1 VCGWHEQLVARHGG
15 GGLRDAAALRDA
27 LAAPRTLHARR
38 PQATAEEL
46 ASVYAVSLLKAAA
59 FTDGNARIAFAVMA
73 AYLRAQDRRLD
84 VTEDAAVAMMR
95 ELAAGDTGAYGLA
108 IWLRDHS
115 QLV

>member
-1 VCGWHEQLVARHGG
+1 
-15 GGLRDAAALRDA
+15 
-27 LAAPRTLHARR
+27 
-38 PQATAEEL
+38 
-46 ASVYAVSLLKAAA
+46 
-59 FTDGNARIAFAVMA
+59 MA